1 MLKKMVA
8 LSFAAAL
15 VFSGAACSDDDDSSG
30 GGGGTQ
36 AELADV
42 LKEDSG
48 GELNDEQADCL
59 AGVFIDFMGAD
70 VVQEAL
76 DSGTEPDMDAL
87 MEDSDDPEAALQFL
101 EDMSACAPD
110 LMGMEIDEG

>member
-15 VFSGAACSDDDDSSG
+15 VFAGAACSSDDDDSSG
-30 GGGGTQ
+30 GGTK

-42 LKEDSG
+42 LKEDAG

-59 AGVFIDFMGAD
+59 AGVFIDFMGEDA
-70 VVQEAL
+70 VKEAL
-76 DSGTEPDMDAL
+76 DSGSEPDMEAL
-87 MEDSDDPEAALQFL
+87 MVDQDPEEALQFL

-110 LMGMEIDEG
+110 LMGMEVEE